1 MKESITIYS
10 KNDCIYCERAKRLL
24 NEKNIAFREVLVD
37 TSDECTVSELQDR
50 TGMKTF
56 PQIFI
61 GNQVLGGF
69 TQLQELEQKTGLKE
83 FT

>member
-24 NEKNIAFREVLVD
+24 SEKNIAFREVLVD
-37 TSDECTVSELQDR
+37 TSDECTFSELQDR

>member
-1 MKESITIYS
+1 MKDSLTIYT
-10 KNDCIYCERAKRLL
+10 KNDCVYCDRAKNLL
-24 NEKNIAFREVLVD
+24 KEKNIQYREVLVD
-37 TSDECTVSELQDR
+37 TNDQCVVSELQDK

-69 TQLQELEQKTGLKE
+69 TQLQELEQKTGLKQ
-83 FT
+83 FL

>member
-24 NEKNIAFREVLVD
+24 SEKNIAFREVLVD

>member
-1 MKESITIYS
+1 MKDSITIYS
-10 KNDCIYCERAKRLL
+10 KNNCVYCDRAKELL
-24 NEKNIAFREVLVD
+24 TQEQISFREVKVD
-37 TSDECTVSELQDR
+37 TKDQCVVTELQEK

-69 TQLQELEQKTGLKE
+69 TELQELALKTGLKE
-83 FT
+83 FK